1 MLTFEIM
8 PLKYRGLSEINPTA
22 IEHYI
27 IIAQEGSKRTLL
39 SIPNI
44 YLYYKTRSS
53 AQTSKRYA
61 TLIAAFYR
69 FLSSIHRFKS
79 IAPGDYHAHVTDKE
93 IRQWQIFRQQSRVH
107 RNSTHPTSE
116 TIFSDACVVYYFF
129 KWLFEQNIPTGVKI
143 HLKIWVANFKDR
155 RLLNYIAQKARF
167 ALDTDPIRVLDKQAR
182 QKKAIHLIKHSE
194 IETLL
199 SVYPDKVYA
208 VLFNF
213 ALATAMR
220 PMELV
225 KFPYSG
231 TGKNRHILPYREMDS
246 EAKSFKYEVY
256 GKGNKYRDI
265 IIPSYAL
272 ELLDNEYIKTDYPT
286 RAKLYRERFGH
297 KCPLSV
303 LFLTS
308 EGVPVT
314 QTMIA
319 NATNYAKKLAMVK
332 DPNFSARNIF
342 YHARKWWPT
351 MMMIQHHKG
360 ESILSKDA
368 EVMHIALTQVIMN
381 QMGHEDESTTYN
393 HYLVL
398 GRYLVMANRGITH
411 ETIHE
416 DALNI
421 HDALKMYG

>member
-1 MLTFEIM
+1 MITFEIM
-8 PLKYRGLSEINPTA
+8 LLKYLPMAELNTTEV
-22 IEHYI
+22 EHYI
-27 IIAQEGSKRTLL
+27 VIAQENRNRTLL

-44 YLYYKTRSS
+44 YLYFKSRSS
-53 AQTSKRYA
+53 NQTSKRYA
-61 TLIAAFYR
+61 TLIASFYR
-69 FLSSIHRFKS
+69 FLSSIDRFKR
-79 IAPGDYHAHVTDKE
+79 IEPGDYHIHVTNTE
-93 IRQWQIFRQQSRVH
+93 IRQWQIFRQQLRVN

-129 KWLFEQNIPTGVKI
+129 KWLVEQNIPTGAKI
-143 HLKIWVANFKDR
+143 HLKTWVANFKDR
-155 RLLNYIAQKARF
+155 RLLSYIAKKAM
-167 ALDTDPIRVLDKQAR
+167 LVLNTDPIRILDKQAR
-182 QKKAIHLIKHSE
+182 QKKALHLIKHSE

-225 KFPYSG
+225 QFPYSG
-231 TGKNRHILPYREMDS
+231 KGKNRHIMPYSEMDKK
-246 EAKSFKYEVY
+246 AKSFKYEIY

-272 ELLDNEYIKTDYPT
+272 ELLDNEYIKTDYPA
-286 RAKLYRERFGH
+286 RAKLYRERYGH

-308 EGVPVT
+308 QGEPVT
-314 QTMIA
+314 PSMIA
-319 NATNYAKKLAMVK
+319 SATNYAKKLAVAK
-332 DPNFSARNIF
+332 DPNFSAHNIF

-360 ESILSKDA
+360 EQILTKDA

-381 QMGHEDESTTYN
+381 QMGHVDESTTYN